1 MALTLWTLPQYV
13 ALCVAYDASFT
24 AAAIEET
31 FIHAGCTPDGH
42 LTEQGLVEWLWQLTG
57 AEDDLMLC
65 GIAEELL
72 ELTVTAPQH
81 TPSVPVN
88 AFPPRPS
95 PQAQGSTGGN
105 AFSTQRQGMIQD
117 LFRACDPKHRGV
129 IQGSVICR
137 LLGALLDDANEVP
150 TARYLYSTSHS
161 HARTYMRRTSSAFHV
176 RPPR

>member
-42 LTEQGLVEWLWQLTG
+42 LTEQGLVQWLWQLTG

-72 ELTVTAPQH
+72 ELGRLATEKGGDGADELTGLIRLGTPQ
-81 TPSVPVN
+81 
-88 AFPPRPS
+88 
-95 PQAQGSTGGN
+95 PQQA
-105 AFSTQRQGMIQD
+105 
-117 LFRACDPKHRGV
+117 
-129 IQGSVICR
+129 
-137 LLGALLDDANEVP
+137 
-150 TARYLYSTSHS
+150 
-161 HARTYMRRTSSAFHV
+161 
-176 RPPR
+176 